1 VTVDR
6 TIAFI
11 DMAGFTALTGAHG
24 DDAALEVVDSFTD
37 AASDAVKSAGV
48 ELVKTIGDA
57 VMLAAIEPSAV
68 LNAVRPLFEACLE
81 IDSFPELRAGI
92 HHGPVISRD
101 GDYFGATVNLAAR
114 VTGRASSGQTLGT
127 AAIFE
132 AAKAAG
138 IDTTDLGW
146 HELRNVADPVQL
158 WAIELSPTEVEFSV
172 DPVCRMRL
180 SRDAAVGHIR
190 HNGVEHWLCSLKCIQ
205 AFTSDP
211 DRYLSSQ
218 NRKP

>member
-1 VTVDR
+1 MTLDR
-6 TIAFI
+6 TIAFV
-11 DMAGFTALTGAHG
+11 DLAGFTALTGAHG

-37 AASDAVKSAGV
+37 AARDAVNNAGV

-57 VMLAAIEPSAV
+57 VMLAAIEPSAA
-68 LNAVRPLFEACLE
+68 LNAVRPIFEACLA

-92 HHGPVISRD
+92 HHGPVLSRD

-127 AAIFE
+127 VTIFE

-138 IDTTDLGW
+138 IDTIDLGW
-146 HELRNVADPVQL
+146 HELRNVADRVKL
-158 WAIELSPTEVEFSV
+158 WAIELSPTQVELSV

-180 SRDAAVGHIR
+180 GRQTAVGHIR

-211 DRYLSSQ
+211 DRYLTSQ
-218 NRKP
+218 NRR